1 VLRVTQSDVARKAR
15 VHRTTVGLVL
25 RGHPRIPEKTRR
37 RVLKACSELG
47 YSPDPALS
55 ALAAY
60 RGKKRPQSFHAVLGW
75 LTNWDTPGGWRTFS
89 FYFSEIFEGAAEE
102 ARGQGFRLEEFWL
115 REPGITLDRAAQILR
130 SRGITGLVFAPQQQ
144 RAVELGFDLGG
155 FSAVS
160 TSLSIVKP
168 DMHTLAPD
176 QYRQA
181 RLATRKLLDLGCRRI
196 GLVYRR
202 QDDENAE
209 RQISS
214 GVLGLLQG
222 QARGSKVPPLLS
234 EEYPRSSDVVR
245 WIKRQA
251 QVQDMGNACGSGH
264 R

>member
-1 VLRVTQSDVARKAR
+1 M
-15 VHRTTVGLVL
+15 
-25 RGHPRIPEKTRR
+25 
-37 RVLKACSELG
+37 LKACSELG